1 MSKAT
6 EAQVP
11 RSRGVPLV
19 QLKPFGSKV
28 LLAALI
34 VLPIILLVIGRDFE
48 LNFLSGVLIWCILT
62 LSLDLIWGYAGIISL
77 GQGVFF
83 GAGAYA
89 MGYMLTR
96 VGGAYAPVLAL
107 LLGVSMA
114 LAAGLALAFVSFRS
128 RVGGLFFAVIT
139 LALSITAELAVM
151 TWKQVTGGDNGI
163 FGIPKLGLVEPG
175 GSLLQ
180 YYVVLAVV
188 LLAYLVCRRLVNSHF
203 GRVLTAI
210 RENELRVSSI
220 GFDAN
225 LVKTLTFGFSAA
237 LAAVAGALFATYN
250 GIVTPS
256 TVGFQ
261 TAAIVLIWLAIGG
274 RGFLVGAFVGTFVV
288 QYVQFYMTDVLDLF
302 MSKTQALSVWPLVF
316 GAVFLIV
323 IIFYPDGLMGLLSR
337 LGPLRVRLPAG
348 LARRLTT
355 RTEGE
360 RSSDDKGG
368 QS

>member
-1 MSKAT
+1 MSKADG
-6 EAQVP
+6 AQVP
-11 RSRGVPLV
+11 RYREVSFS

-28 LLAALI
+28 LVALLI
-34 VLPIILLVIGRDFE
+34 VAPIVMLLMERDFE

-89 MGYMLTR
+89 MGYMLTK
-96 VGGAYAPVLAL
+96 VGGMYAPVVAIV
-107 LLGVSMA
+107 LGVAMA
-114 LAAGLALAFVSFRS
+114 TAAGLALAFISFRS

-139 LALSITAELAVM
+139 LALSITAELGVT
-151 TWKQVTGGDNGI
+151 TWKQVTGGDNGT
-163 FGIPKLGLVEPG
+163 FGIPKLGLIEPG
-175 GSLLQ
+175 GALLQ
-180 YYVVLAVV
+180 YYVILAFV
-188 LLAYLVCRRLVNSHF
+188 LLAYFVCRRLVSSHF
-203 GRVLTAI
+203 GRVLTSI
-210 RENELRVSSI
+210 RENELRTSSI

-261 TAAIVLIWLAIGG
+261 TAANVLIYLAIGG
-274 RGFLVGAFVGTFVV
+274 RGFLIGAFVGTFVI

-302 MSKTQALSVWPLVF
+302 MSTSQALSVWPLVF
-316 GAVFLIV
+316 GVVFLIV
-323 IIFYPDGLMGLLSR
+323 IVFYPDGLMGMLNRIGSMS
-337 LGPLRVRLPAG
+337 VRLPAG
-348 LARRLTT
+348 LAGRLASGSHGNTS
-355 RTEGE
+355 
-360 RSSDDKGG
+360 SSDEEA
-368 QS
+368 